1 MKNWHV
7 WISAGLIV
15 LFITA
20 CSTERNTFLSRSYH
34 STTAHYN
41 GYFNANDLLNQAIS
55 GYRSALKEDY
65 YSVLDLRPLP
75 TEEEVKSMYAPIDT
89 AIAKCTK
96 VIQRHAMPSMDK
108 PSQKREEHNK
118 WIDENWITIGVANYY
133 RRDYT
138 TALKN
143 FEYTKRFFNSDKSAY
158 VAEMWMARVY
168 IEENRLTDAGF
179 AIASLQKAADEVTG
193 DAEGEKK
200 SKKSAS
206 KSKKKSKSKAKE
218 KEAAPFPKKLLY
230 EFAVTK
236 ALFAEA
242 KKDETNMILAL
253 EEALKYAKKSADK
266 ARLHFVLGQLLEK
279 NAKRAEASMHYEK
292 VLKYNAPFEMNFN
305 ARLKKALNAGGEKV
319 KKELNHLL
327 RDAKNAEFKDQIYF
341 TLAQMEQGEGNE
353 QKAMEYY
360 TKAAFY
366 STSNARQKGM
376 AYEELGDIYFSKKS
390 YVKAQKYYDSCATVV
405 PEDYP
410 NFIGVKNKA
419 RKLEDLVLAIE
430 TAQYEDSV
438 QRIAGMDEG
447 ERLAFAEKVLKQMK
461 DDEERRKRQEAEK
474 LAALQKAQQSTPAAG
489 GGSKWYW
496 NNERAKQEGFEEF
509 KRQWGQRTNEDNW
522 RRSEKIVFAAF
533 NGEETDSMPVKE
545 NAEVPKDSLTAEML
559 LAKLPTSDSLLK
571 ASQERMMEAYYNAGK
586 LYFDQLKEQELAEK
600 QFVTIIEKPFE
611 SEYKLLASYQIYRM
625 YPASD
630 PKAQAQKDFILVNY
644 PTSDY
649 AGFIRDPDYFIKKR
663 ELLKQTEQ
671 EYLTDLQRYERG
683 LYYPV
688 ITKANTVITE
698 QKDNPFRPKYY
709 LLKARA
715 QAKINED
722 KKTLLPT
729 LEELMAQY
737 PGTPEAEAANEMK
750 RIIEGGY
757 SKNEPVEF
765 KKDGI
770 FVYKKDEP
778 MQVIIFLDEKVN
790 VGVAKTRVVDFNK
803 EFFGRERLQTSSK
816 IFGEKTNI
824 VLVKEF
830 PSENEAASYLSTYKR
845 TKKHLM
851 DMQKMKIMYISQ
863 DNLKKLFETQ
873 KLADYEL
880 FFDENY

>member
-7 WISAGLIV
+7 WIPAGLLV
-15 LFITA
+15 LLLAA

-41 GYFNANDLLNQAIS
+41 GYFNANDLLNQAIG

-65 YSVLDLRPLP
+65 YSVLSLRPLP

-108 PSQKREEHNK
+108 PSQKKEEHNK

-133 RRDYT
+133 RRDYG

-179 AIASLQKAADEVTG
+179 AIANLQKAADEVTG
-193 DAEGEKK
+193 GAEGEK
-200 SKKSAS
+200 AP
-206 KSKKKSKSKAKE
+206 KKSKSTKKKGKKEE
-218 KEAAPFPKKLLY
+218 KEADPFPKKLLF

-242 KKDETNMILAL
+242 KKDDANMVLAL
-253 EEALKYAKKSADK
+253 EEALKYAKKSGDK
-266 ARLHFVLGQLLEK
+266 ARIHFILGQLLEK
-279 NAKRAEASMHYEK
+279 GNKRSEASMHYEK

-353 QKAMEYY
+353 DKAMEYY

-366 STSNARQKGM
+366 STSNNRQKGM
-376 AYEELGDIYFSKKS
+376 AYEELGDIYFSKKA
-390 YVKAQKYYDSCATVV
+390 YVKAQKYYDSCATVI

-410 NFIGVKNKA
+410 NYIGVKNKA
-419 RKLEDLVLAIE
+419 DKLEDLVIAIE

-438 QRIAGMDEG
+438 QRIAGLSESD
-447 ERLAFAEKVLKQMK
+447 RLAFAEKVLKQMK
-461 DDEERRKRQEAEK
+461 EDDERRKRQEAEK
-474 LAALQKAQQSTPAAG
+474 LAALQKAQQNQAVNA

-509 KRQWGQRTNEDNW
+509 KRQWGQRANEDDW
-522 RRSEKIVFAAF
+522 RRSEKIVFASF
-533 NGEETDSMPVKE
+533 NGEDPDSLGKKTNVET
-545 NAEVPKDSLTAEML
+545 PKDSLTAESL
-559 LAKLPTSDSLLK
+559 VAKLPVNDSLLK
-571 ASQERMMEAYYNAGK
+571 VSRDRMMEAYYNAGK
-586 LYFDQLKEQELAEK
+586 IYLDQLKEQELAEK
-600 QFVTIIEKPFE
+600 QFSTIIEKPFE
-611 SEYKLLASYQIYRM
+611 SEYKLLAAYQVYRM
-625 YPASD
+625 YPESD
-630 PKAQAQKDFILVNY
+630 PKAQAQKDYILINY

-663 ELLKQTEQ
+663 ERLKQTEQ
-671 EYLTDLQRYERG
+671 EYITDLERYERG

-722 KKTLLPT
+722 KRTLLPT
-729 LEELMAQY
+729 LEELMTEY
-737 PGTPEAEAANEMK
+737 PGSPEAEAASEMK

-757 SKNEPVEF
+757 SKNEAVDFTKKSIYAF
-765 KKDGI
+765 KEG
-770 FVYKKDEP
+770 EP
-778 MQVIIFLDEKVN
+778 MQVVIFLDEKVN

-803 EFFGRERLQTSSK
+803 EFFGRERLSTVSK
-816 IFGEKTNI
+816 IYGEKTNI
-824 VLVKEF
+824 ILVKEF
-830 PSENEAASYLSTYKR
+830 PSENEAASYVSTYKR

-851 DMQKMKIMYISQ
+851 DMQKMKILYISQ
-863 DNLKKLFETQ
+863 DNLKTLFETQ